1 MNSDNNTKSGVFQE
15 IFDSLFIMIICF
27 ATLLSA
33 MLLKGKTVG
42 IVGYAVDIPTLAI
55 AGAGLAIYL
64 VFILKKSDKEL
75 RAILADRYQDDTAAT
90 AGDEI

>member
-15 IFDSLFIMIICF
+15 IFDSVFIMIICF

-42 IVGYAVDIPTLAI
+42 VAGYVVDIPTLAI
-55 AGAGLAIYL
+55 AVAGLVIYL
-64 VFILKKSDKEL
+64 MFILKKSDKEL
-75 RAILADRYQDDTAAT
+75 KDIMAERYRDKDSAT
-90 AGDEI
+90 GGGKL